1 MVARSESFRSAKTLI
16 AGAAV
21 LAGIACL
28 VPPARAQTPYPS
40 KPIRVV
46 VPFGVGGSV
55 DTLTRLVG
63 QRITEAWR
71 QQVIV
76 DVRPGAGSLLGTEI
90 AARAAPDGYTLMT
103 ANASSAM
110 AVNVYRKVPYDLLKD
125 FTPIG
130 MIGYTPH
137 ITVVHPSLPA
147 RTLKEL
153 IALARARPHEI
164 NYSSAGSGVG
174 SHLAVELFKSM
185 TRVELTH
192 VPYKGA
198 APAVAG
204 LLGGEVS
211 LMIVNLLSAA
221 PHVKSGRLRALGFA
235 DSRRTPLLPD
245 VPTMAEA
252 GLPYEF
258 IEWYGL
264 IAPAAVPRDVITRWN
279 GELNRIVATTDFQE
293 KLAGLGVTPRTTTPE
308 EFGAY
313 LREEVERFAKIV
325 KTANVKVD

>member
-1 MVARSESFRSAKTLI
+1 MVASSNGSRYPKALI
-16 AGAAV
+16 TCTAV
-21 LAGIACL
+21 LAGMACIAPL
-28 VPPARAQTPYPS
+28 AHAQTPYPT

-71 QQVIV
+71 QQVVV

-90 AARAAPDGYTLMT
+90 AARSAPDGYTLMT

-125 FTPIG
+125 FTTIG

-147 RTLKEL
+147 KTLKEL
-153 IALARARPHEI
+153 IALARARPKEI

-174 SHLAVELFKSM
+174 SHLAVELFGMM
-185 TRVELTH
+185 TQVQLTH

-204 LLGGEVS
+204 LIGGEVS
-211 LMIVNLLSAA
+211 LMIVNLVSAM

-245 VPTMAEA
+245 VPTMTEA

-279 GELNRIVATTDFQE
+279 AELNRIVAAADFQE
-293 KLAGLGVTPRTTTPE
+293 KLAGFGVTPRTTTPE
-308 EFGAY
+308 AFGTY